1 MIAKLFS
8 NKKSLIDDEDIP
20 KERLQAL
27 VDGIFAIAMTLL
39 VFSVHVPDVAETASA
54 GDLLKG
60 LQVLLPSIA
69 TFLVSFV
76 ILGMF
81 WVAHHTE
88 FHYIKKLD
96 HRLIWMN
103 IFYLLFVCLV
113 PFSAELLGDFLL
125 NQTAIVFYGINLMA
139 MVLIHAA
146 IWNHVTARQQ
156 LVIEYVDQRIN
167 KLVRRISYFAVA
179 AYFLA
184 ILLSFWNPIIAL
196 VIYAIVPLPY
206 IFGWAYKLV

>member
-1 MIAKLFS
+1 MKNFFT
-8 NKKSLIDDEDIP
+8 KKSVIDDEDIP

-39 VFSVHVPDVAETASA
+39 VFGVHVPELAKNAST
-54 GDLLKG
+54 GDLLAS
-60 LQVLLPSIA
+60 LQGLLPSIS
-69 TFLVSFV
+69 TFLVSFI

-96 HRLIWMN
+96 HRLIWLN

-113 PFSAELLGDFLL
+113 PFTAELLGKYLF
-125 NQTAIVFYGINLMA
+125 NQASIILYGINLVA

-146 IWNHVTARQQ
+146 MWNHVTSRQY
-156 LVIEYVDQRIN
+156 LVIEYIDPRIN

-184 ILLSFWNPIIAL
+184 ILLSFWNPVIAL

-206 IFGWAYKLV
+206 IFGWAYKIV